1 MTRRRRR
8 LRIREDFMKVFV
20 LLTLGL
26 LQSTAC
32 LAQERGH
39 VRPHTLL
46 PPAASLNQ
54 IGNSALRP
62 HAKAPSET
70 RDPKAFVAAAEAEL
84 ATADEYADRS
94 SWTKVTNITFDTEWL
109 EVRANAARSSVLL
122 DLVKGAARYN
132 GAAVDPETRRKLDLL
147 KLAAAMPPPDLAG
160 GLEEL
165 ASLTSKLDSLY
176 STHTVPYQG
185 RTLTRAEAADLA
197 LRSTDPVELKA
208 LWEGFRANL
217 PALRAP
223 YARSVV
229 LANQGARGLGFNDVG
244 EMWRAGYD
252 MPPDEFAVLVDR
264 LWAQVQPL
272 YESLMCFMRARLSER
287 YGAAEQPR
295 TGPIR
300 HHLVGTGWD
309 NAEGIYFPKTEGDF
323 DLTKLLI
330 PKGYDPIKMVKTAEN
345 FYVSLGFDPIPETF
359 YQRSMFTRPKDRDV
373 GCWPNAWTLDG
384 KDDVRLQS
392 CLNVDAE
399 DFYTVHHELGH
410 IVYYRSYKEQS
421 KLFRAGANE
430 GFHEALGDFIALSA
444 QTPTYLHQLGLLE
457 QVPGVESDIPF
468 LLRML
473 DQHVGAFASDLA
485 VDKWRWDVFGGKVA
499 PEQYNESWWQMQERY
514 RGIAAPV
521 ARPADAFDAGLIWHV
536 ATHTS
541 TIRYALAQ
549 VYQFQFHRAACRIA
563 GWTGPLHR
571 CSIYGNKEVG
581 ERLKAMLAMGASQP
595 WPEALAAFTGER
607 ELDASAMIEYFA
619 PLQRWLAERNK
630 GEQCG
635 W

>member
-1 MTRRRRR
+1 
-8 LRIREDFMKVFV
+8 MKAFV

-26 LQSTAC
+26 LQTTSC

-54 IGNSALRP
+54 AGDLALRLQ
-62 HAKAPSET
+62 AEASTEKQ
-70 RDPKAFVAAAEAEL
+70 DPKAFVSAAEAEL
-84 ATADEYADRS
+84 AKVDEYADRS
-94 SWTKVTNITFDTEWL
+94 TWTKVTNITFDTEWL
-109 EVRANAARSSVLL
+109 ETRANAARSGVLL
-122 DLVKGAARYN
+122 SLVKGAARYN
-132 GAAVDPETRRKLDLL
+132 DVVVDPETRRKLDML
-147 KLAAAMPPPDLAG
+147 KLAAGMPPPDLAG

-165 ASLTSKLDSLY
+165 ASLTSKLDSLH
-176 STHTVPYQG
+176 STHTVSYQG
-185 RTLTRAEAADLA
+185 RILTRAEAADL
-197 LRSTDPVELKA
+197 LRGSQDPVELKA
-208 LWEGFRANL
+208 LWEAIHANL
-217 PALRAP
+217 PALRTP

-229 LANQGARGLGFNDVG
+229 LANEGARGLGFKDVG

-252 MPPDEFAVLVDR
+252 MSPDAFAAQVDR
-264 LWAQVQPL
+264 LWAQIQPL

-300 HHLVGTGWD
+300 YHLLGTSWD
-309 NAEGIYFPKTEGDF
+309 NAAGVYFEKTEGDF

-330 PKGYDPIKMVKTAEN
+330 QKGYDQLKLVKTAEN
-345 FYVSLGFDPIPETF
+345 FYVSLGFDPLPETF
-359 YQRSMFTRPKDRDV
+359 WRRSMFTRPKDRDV

-392 CLNVDAE
+392 CLEVNAE
-399 DFYTVHHELGH
+399 DFDTVHHELGH
-410 IVYYRSYKEQS
+410 LVYFRSYKEQP
-421 KLFRAGANE
+421 KLFRGGANE

-444 QTPTYLHQLGLLE
+444 QTPTYLRQLGLLD
-457 QVPGVESDIPF
+457 QVPPEESDIPF
-468 LLRML
+468 QIRML
-473 DQHVGAFASDLA
+473 DRHVGAFASDLA
-485 VDKWRWDVFGGKVA
+485 VDKWRWDVFAGKIA
-499 PEQYNESWWQMQERY
+499 PEQYNEAWWQMQQRY
-514 RGIAAPV
+514 RGIAAPI

-581 ERLKAMLAMGASQP
+581 GRMKAMLAMGASQP

>member
-46 PPAASLNQ
+46 PPAASLKQ
-54 IGNSALRP
+54 IGNSALLP

-287 YGAAEQPR
+287 YDAAEQRR

-330 PKGYDPIKMVKTAEN
+330 QKGYDPIKMVKTAEN
-345 FYVSLGFDPIPETF
+345 FYVSLGLIP
-359 YQRSMFTRPKDRDV
+359 YRRPS
-373 GCWPNAWTLDG
+373 TS
-384 KDDVRLQS
+384 VR
-392 CLNVDAE
+392 CL
-399 DFYTVHHELGH
+399 
-410 IVYYRSYKEQS
+410 
-421 KLFRAGANE
+421 RARRTAM
-430 GFHEALGDFIALSA
+430 SA
-444 QTPTYLHQLGLLE
+444 
-457 QVPGVESDIPF
+457 
-468 LLRML
+468 
-473 DQHVGAFASDLA
+473 
-485 VDKWRWDVFGGKVA
+485 
-499 PEQYNESWWQMQERY
+499 
-514 RGIAAPV
+514 
-521 ARPADAFDAGLIWHV
+521 AGL
-536 ATHTS
+536 TPGRS
-541 TIRYALAQ
+541 TARTTCAC
-549 VYQFQFHRAACRIA
+549 RAA
-563 GWTGPLHR
+563 
-571 CSIYGNKEVG
+571 
-581 ERLKAMLAMGASQP
+581 
-595 WPEALAAFTGER
+595 
-607 ELDASAMIEYFA
+607 
-619 PLQRWLAERNK
+619 
-630 GEQCG
+630 
-635 W
+635 

>member
-1 MTRRRRR
+1 
-8 LRIREDFMKVFV
+8 MKAFV

-32 LAQERGH
+32 LAQQREH

-54 IGNSALRP
+54 TGSWALRP
-62 HAKAPSET
+62 QAKAPSET
-70 RDPKAFVAAAEAEL
+70 QDPKAFVAAAEAEL
-84 ATADEYADRS
+84 TKADEYADRS

-109 EVRANAARSSVLL
+109 ETRANAARSGVLL
-122 DLVKGAARYN
+122 SLVKGAARYN
-132 GAAVDPETRRKLDLL
+132 NVVVDPETRRKLDLL
-147 KLAAAMPPPDLAG
+147 KLAAGMPPPDLAG

-165 ASLTSKLDSLY
+165 ASLTSKLDSLH
-176 STHTVPYQG
+176 STHTVSYQG
-185 RTLTRAEAADLA
+185 RILTRAEAADL
-197 LRSTDPVELKA
+197 LHGSQDPVELKA
-208 LWEGFRANL
+208 LWEAIHANL
-217 PALRAP
+217 PALRTP

-229 LANQGARGLGFNDVG
+229 LANEGARGLGFKDVG

-252 MPPDEFAVLVDR
+252 MSPDAFAAQVDR
-264 LWAQVQPL
+264 LWAQIQPL

-300 HHLVGTGWD
+300 YHLLGTNWD
-309 NAEGIYFPKTEGDF
+309 NAAGVYFEKTEGDF

-330 PKGYDPIKMVKTAEN
+330 QKGYDQLKLVKTAEN
-345 FYVSLGFDPIPETF
+345 FYVSLGFDPLPETF
-359 YQRSMFTRPKDRDV
+359 WRRSMFTRPKDRDV

-392 CLNVDAE
+392 CLDVNAE
-399 DFYTVHHELGH
+399 DFDTVHHELGH
-410 IVYYRSYKEQS
+410 LVYFRSYKEQPR
-421 KLFRAGANE
+421 LFRAGANE

-444 QTPTYLHQLGLLE
+444 QTPTYLRQLGLLDR
-457 QVPGVESDIPF
+457 VPPEESDIPF
-468 LLRML
+468 QIRML
-473 DQHVGAFASDLA
+473 DRHAGAFASDLA
-485 VDKWRWDVFGGKVA
+485 VDKWRWDVFAGKIA
-499 PEQYNESWWQMQERY
+499 PEQYNAAWWQMQQRY
-514 RGIAAPV
+514 RGLAAPV

-581 ERLKAMLAMGASQP
+581 ERLKAMLAMGASRP
-595 WPEALAAFTGER
+595 WPEALAAFTGES

-619 PLQRWLAERNK
+619 PLQRWLAEKNK